1 MHKVK
6 FKKFLSLAFIVIEIL
21 PVAYGVNPTQT
32 QNSGPISSY
41 SSICWRKVK
50 NCWNWIS
57 EILGFCS
64 GSSGKKESESNLKV
78 ESANNANQVKID
90 YKMESKETFKLN
102 IEKDSVQNEVEV
114 KKLDLKSELD
124 KSSSEEKISDDKC
137 EIKQSDSKNDGK
149 EKNNSSVDVLPKKTE
164 VNFRDM
170 ECKKFKKHVKK
181 KPLIKKR
188 GVPNINDL
196 SHVSASIQQLY
207 SVKSVKRVVMNC
219 NSENLKFKSLKYLFR
234 YIEGKEKY
242 DIGKIKGAVENICLN
257 GECPYCIS
265 EIYDLL
271 RKFPYNSYIK
281 IEKSIDDFSWRK
293 FCLNN
298 PDSCGS
304 VHEIFEEH
312 PLVFPVCEQFCFVI
326 ERFDFKSGN
335 RITKNNLKYVTQ
347 TIDYREKKYNLAG
360 VIAVFGDEIFG
371 SHCVS
376 YKMDNDGKWYLFDG
390 TEVKEVPWE
399 EVKENAEV
407 NGVFLRY
414 DAVDTESE

>member
-1 MHKVK
+1 MKGVCKYIMHKVK
-6 FKKFLSLAFIVIEIL
+6 FKKFLSLAFIVIEML
-21 PVAYGVNPTQT
+21 PVVYGVNPTQI
-32 QNSGPISSY
+32 QNSSSISSY
-41 SSICWRKVK
+41 SSVCWRKVK

-57 EILGFCS
+57 EILGFSS

-78 ESANNANQVKID
+78 ESVG
-90 YKMESKETFKLN
+90 N
-102 IEKDSVQNEVEV
+102 ISQIGS
-114 KKLDLKSELD
+114 DLKSRSD
-124 KSSSEEKISDDKC
+124 KSSSEEKNSDDKC
-137 EIKQSDSKNDGK
+137 EINQSDSKNDGN
-149 EKNNSSVDVLPKKTE
+149 EKSNSSVDVLPKKIE

-188 GVPNINDL
+188 GIPNINDL

-207 SVKSVKRVVMNC
+207 SVKSVRRVVMNC

-242 DIGKIKGAVENICLN
+242 DIEKIKGAVENICLN

-271 RKFPYNSYIK
+271 RKFPYNSYTK
-281 IEKSIDDFSWRK
+281 IEKSIDDFSWGK

-304 VHEIFEEH
+304 VHEIFEEN

-360 VIAVFGDEIFG
+360 VIAVFGDKIFG

-414 DAVDTESE
+414 AAIDTESE

>member
-6 FKKFLSLAFIVIEIL
+6 FKKFFSLALIVIEML
-21 PVAYGVNPTQT
+21 PVAYGVNPTKT
-32 QNSGPISSY
+32 QNSKSNFSY
-41 SSICWRKVK
+41 SSVCWGKVK
-50 NCWNWIS
+50 KCFSWIS
-57 EILGFCS
+57 EILGF
-64 GSSGKKESESNLKV
+64 SSDKKESKSNLKI
-78 ESANNANQVKID
+78 ESANNSNQVKID
-90 YKMESKETFKLN
+90 SKIEPKEMFELN
-102 IEKDSVQNEVEV
+102 VEKNSVQNEVEV

-137 EIKQSDSKNDGK
+137 EINQSNSEKDRNV
-149 EKNNSSVDVLPKKTE
+149 KNNSSIDVLPKKIE

-181 KPLIKKR
+181 TPLIKKR
-188 GVPNINDL
+188 GIPNINDL

-207 SVKSVKRVVMNC
+207 SIKSVRRVVMNC

-234 YIEGKEKY
+234 YIEGKESY
-242 DIGKIKGAVENICLN
+242 DIEKIKGAVENICLN

-271 RKFPYNSYIK
+271 KKFPYNSYAK
-281 IEKSIDDFSWRK
+281 IEKSIDDFSWNK
-293 FCLNN
+293 FCSNN
-298 PDSCGS
+298 PNSCGS

-335 RITKNNLKYVTQ
+335 KITENNLKYVTR
-347 TIDYREKKYNLAG
+347 TIDYREKKYNLVG
-360 VIAVFGDEIFG
+360 VISVFGDEIFG

-390 TEVKEVPWE
+390 MDVKEVSWE

-414 DAVDTESE
+414 ASVDTKSE